1 MILLFKRFR
10 VLAKPATFYEMNPM
24 ADIFQ
29 NVCENCASN
38 FLTEY
43 NLGDAIL
50 NRNGKSVLKLACL

>member
-1 MILLFKRFR
+1 MILLFKRCR
-10 VLAKPATFYEMNPM
+10 VLAKPATFYEMNLM
-24 ADIFQ
+24 ADILQ

-50 NRNGKSVLKLACL
+50 NRTDMSVLKLACL